1 MGNDVVQRAVLHDP
15 RGRRLRHSFR
25 PRAATALAA
34 ALLVTTTGCDE
45 WLHPPATEGEAGIVL
60 TFAQGTGSGGAGAA
74 FDAADNLAVDLRV
87 DGETLVGE
95 TIPVSAGGGSIE
107 TRLDVFLPSG
117 AASALVSVDVRRG
130 TDDLFTGSTTV
141 EVVPG
146 EETIATISLSPV
158 VHGVDLTPPP
168 VFTIFGQTADLEG
181 YGVFATGDVVPGVA
195 VAWTSQDTDI
205 VVVRQVGAQWF
216 AEAVADGTATLR
228 GSVGGLTSTVDAEV
242 DVVVTDVEVLPSS
255 STLRPGGTLD
265 LTAILRDAGGNLV
278 PGRTPSWTS
287 DDPLVATVSATGVVT
302 AVAVGAT
309 DIRASEDGASGA
321 ATVSVQ
327 PPGPTVSTLSP
338 TGVTGGGATLRATVD
353 PVGSTTT
360 VVFEYGTDPTL
371 ASPTVTPPSTV
382 SGSAGPTE
390 VVRAVTGLAGGTTYY
405 VRAVATNSLGTSQGD
420 IVSFTTPDVP
430 TAPSG
435 LTGTYIGGVRLSW
448 QDNSNNETRFEIE
461 WEYEGSQGEAPPPP
475 ARVYDPIGSVGPDV
489 SSFDDDFPIT
499 GEQRYRVRA
508 CNDDGCSDWTPPLT
522 WFHGLAPLV
531 LTRPASNV
539 SFDQA
544 TVAAFVNP
552 LNAPTQ
558 VYWEVSYDMTFTTPP
573 PEMFPTSPLA
583 VGEGNIDVFR
593 QTLADNLS
601 PGLTY
606 YVRAIAVNPW
616 GTTIG
621 NVVSFMTD
629 AGG

>member
-25 PRAATALAA
+25 PRAVAAFAA
-34 ALLVTTTGCDE
+34 ALLVTTAGCDD
-45 WLHPPATEGEAGIVL
+45 WLHPPATEGEAGLVL

-87 DGETLVGE
+87 DGETLVSE

-107 TRLDVFLPSG
+107 ARLDVFLPSG
-117 AASALVSVDVRRG
+117 AASGLVSVDVRRAS
-130 TDDLFTGSTTV
+130 DDLFTGSTTV

-146 EETIATISLSPV
+146 EETVATIVLSPV

-168 VFTIFGQTADLEG
+168 VFTVFGQTADLEG
-181 YGVFATGDVVPGVA
+181 YAVFATGDVVPGVD
-195 VAWTSQDTDI
+195 VTWISLNTDV
-205 VVVRQVGAQWF
+205 VVVRQVGGQWR

-228 GSVGGLTSTVDAEV
+228 GSAGGLTGTVDAAV

-278 PGRTPSWTS
+278 PGRTPTWTS
-287 DDPLVATVSATGVVT
+287 DDLSVATVSATGVVT
-302 AVAVGAT
+302 AMAVGAT

-321 ATVSVQ
+321 ATVTVQ
-327 PPGPTVSTLSP
+327 PPGPEVATLPP
-338 TGVTGGGATLRATVD
+338 TGVTGSGAAFRATVD

-360 VVFEYGTDPTL
+360 VVFEYGTDPSLTTP
-371 ASPTVTPPSTV
+371 SVTPPSTV

-405 VRAVATNSLGTSQGD
+405 VRAVASNSLGTARGD
-420 IVSFTTPDVP
+420 VVSFATPDVP

-461 WEYEGSQGEAPPPP
+461 WEYDESQGEIPPPP

-489 SSFDDDFPIT
+489 SSFDDDFPVT

-508 CNDDGCSDWTPPLT
+508 CNDDGCSEWTPPLT
-522 WFHGLAPLV
+522 WFHGLPPLV

-539 SFDQA
+539 SWDQA
-544 TVAAFVNP
+544 TIAAFVNP

-558 VYWEVSYDMTFTTPP
+558 LYWQVSYDGTFTTPP
-573 PEMFPTSPLA
+573 PDVFPTSPFA
-583 VGEGNIDVFR
+583 VGEGNVDVFR
-593 QTLADNLS
+593 QTLAGNLS

-606 YVRAIAVNPW
+606 YVRAIAISPW
-616 GTTIG
+616 GMTIG

-629 AGG
+629 VGG